1 MGSRPYPSLAI
12 SRHALYRCTRAVIIG
27 ALAIATVAW
36 AQGGADALLEQARD
50 AEKISDYAAA
60 ARIYERALLLSPG
73 NLEVLKRFGVLEQT
87 EQKFDSSIS
96 HFQQV
101 LAREPQYPE
110 VNFFLGMSY
119 FGKGEFQRAIQSF
132 ELELG
137 NAKPH
142 PRCRYYFALA
152 LQSSGR
158 LDDAIS
164 QLNQTIANKPNDADT
179 LYELARMHKNASLQA
194 IERLKT
200 INPDSFQLHALM
212 GEIYAEEKR
221 YPEAI
226 KEYRSALDKRPDAQG
241 IHFSIGVAYWAQRQP
256 SDAEKEFRLAL
267 KENPGDPM
275 TNLYL
280 GDIAVQE
287 QRFPEA
293 LTYLQVAQKAHLEVP
308 QMHVLLGNCYQ
319 ALHQLENAKAELL
332 AAIHADPGAAPPHYL
347 LAQVYRELRN
357 PEASARELTEY
368 QSLLKSDADKA
379 FESRNGSDRDPNS
392 DRDSK

>member
-1 MGSRPYPSLAI
+1 MGSRPHSSLATPFNHR
-12 SRHALYRCTRAVIIG
+12 SRALIIG
-27 ALAIATVAW
+27 ALVIATVAW
-36 AQGGADALLEQARD
+36 AQGGVDTLLEQARD

-60 ARIYERALLLSPG
+60 TRIYERALVLSPG

-87 EQKFDSSIS
+87 ELKFDSSIS
-96 HFQQV
+96 HFQEV
-101 LAREPQYPE
+101 LARESKYPE

-119 FGKGEFQRAIQSF
+119 FGHGEFQRAIHSF
-132 ELELG
+132 ELELE

-142 PRCRYYFALA
+142 PRCRYYLALA
-152 LQSSGR
+152 LQSTGH
-158 LDDAIS
+158 LQDAIS
-164 QLNQTIANKPNDADT
+164 QLNQAIANNPNDADAF
-179 LYELARMHKNASLQA
+179 YELARMHKNASLQA

-256 SDAEKEFRLAL
+256 ADAQKEFSLAL
-267 KENPGDPM
+267 KENPGDPI
-275 TNLYL
+275 TILYL
-280 GDIAVQE
+280 GDLAVQE

-293 LTYLQVAQKAHLEVP
+293 LTYLHVAQKAHLEVP

-319 ALHQLENAKAELL
+319 ALHELENAKSEFL
-332 AAIHADPGAAPPHYL
+332 AAINADPAAAPPHYL

-379 FESRNGSDRDPNS
+379 VESRSGS

>member
-12 SRHALYRCTRAVIIG
+12 SYHVPYRCTRAVIIG
-27 ALAIATVAW
+27 ALVIVTVAW
-36 AQGGADALLEQARD
+36 AQGGVDTLLEQARD

-60 ARIYERALLLSPG
+60 TRIYERALVLSPG

-87 EQKFDSSIS
+87 ELKFDSSIS

-101 LAREPQYPE
+101 LARESQYPE
-110 VNFFLGMSY
+110 LNFFLGMSY
-119 FGKGEFQRAIQSF
+119 FGQGEFQRAIQSF
-132 ELELG
+132 ELELET
-137 NAKPH
+137 AKPH
-142 PRCRYYFALA
+142 PRCRYYLALA
-152 LQSSGR
+152 LQSTGR
-158 LDDAIS
+158 LQDAIS
-164 QLNQTIANKPNDADT
+164 QLNKTIANNTNDADA

-200 INPDSFQLHALM
+200 IDPDSFQLHALM
-212 GEIYAEEKR
+212 GEVFADEKR

-226 KEYRSALDKRPDAQG
+226 KEYRSALDKRPNAQG
-241 IHFSIGVAYWAQRQP
+241 IHFSIGLAYWAQRQLA
-256 SDAEKEFRLAL
+256 DAQKEFSLAL

-293 LTYLQVAQKAHLEVP
+293 LTYLQVAQKAHLEVQ

-319 ALHQLENAKAELL
+319 ALHDLEKAKTEFL
-332 AAIHADPGAAPPHYL
+332 AAINADPGAAPPH
-347 LAQVYRELRN
+347 
-357 PEASARELTEY
+357 SFARAGL
-368 QSLLKSDADKA
+368 
-379 FESRNGSDRDPNS
+379 P
-392 DRDSK
+392 

>member
-1 MGSRPYPSLAI
+1 MGSRPYPSRTI
-12 SRHALYRCTRAVIIG
+12 TSNVFYRVAAIIG
-27 ALAIATVAW
+27 ALLLATVGW
-36 AQGGADALLEQARD
+36 AQGGVDGLLEQARD
-50 AEKISDYAAA
+50 AEKIGDYAVA
-60 ARIYERALLLSPG
+60 ARIYERALVLSPG

-87 EQKFDSSIS
+87 ELKFDSSIL

-101 LAREPQYPE
+101 LALDPQYPE

-119 FGKGEFQRAIQSF
+119 FGNGESQRAIQSF
-132 ELELG
+132 ELELA

-142 PRCRYYFALA
+142 PRCRYYLALA

-164 QLNQTIANKPNDADT
+164 QLNKAIASNPNDADS
-179 LYELARMHKNASLQA
+179 LYELARMHKTASLRA
-194 IERLKT
+194 IDQLRT
-200 INPDSFQLHALM
+200 IDPDSFQLHALM
-212 GEIYAEEKR
+212 GEVYAEEKR

-241 IHFSIGVAYWAQRQP
+241 IHFSIGVAYWAQRQAAE
-256 SDAEKEFRLAL
+256 AEKEFSLAL
-267 KENPGDPM
+267 QENPGDPM

-293 LTYLQVAQKAHLEVP
+293 LTYLQTAQKAHLEVP

-319 ALHQLENAKAELL
+319 AQHDLGNAKAEFL
-332 AAIHADPGAAPPHYL
+332 AAINADPAAAPPHYL
-347 LAQVYRELRN
+347 LAQVYRELRDS
-357 PEASARELTEY
+357 EASARELSEY
-368 QSLLKSDADKA
+368 QRLLKSDADEA
-379 FESRNGSDRDPNS
+379 FASRNGA

>member
-1 MGSRPYPSLAI
+1 MGSRLYPASAI
-12 SRHALYRCTRAVIIG
+12 SLHASCRCTLAVVIG
-27 ALAIATVAW
+27 ALLMVSTAW
-36 AQGGADALLEQARD
+36 AQGAVGALLEQARA
-50 AEKISDYAAA
+50 AEKIGDYATAS
-60 ARIYERALLLSPG
+60 RIYEQALVLSPG

-87 EQKFDSSIS
+87 ELKFESSIA

-101 LAREPQYPE
+101 LARESQYPE

-119 FGKGEFQRAIQSF
+119 FGKGESQRAIQSF
-132 ELELG
+132 ELELE
-137 NAKPH
+137 NSTPH
-142 PRCRYYFALA
+142 PRCRYYLALA
-152 LQSSGR
+152 LQFTGR
-158 LDDAIS
+158 LQDAIS
-164 QLNQTIANKPNDADT
+164 QLNQTIANNPKDADA

-194 IERLKT
+194 IEQLKT
-200 INPDSFQLHALM
+200 IDPDSFQLHALM
-212 GEIYAEEKR
+212 GEIYAEEKL
-221 YPEAI
+221 YPDAI
-226 KEYRSALDKRPDAQG
+226 KEYRSALDKRPNARG

-256 SDAEKEFRLAL
+256 ADAQKEFGMAL

-319 ALHQLENAKAELL
+319 ALHDLEKAKTEFL
-332 AAIHADPGAAPPHYL
+332 AAINADPGAAPPHYL

-357 PEASARELTEY
+357 PEASARELTKY

-379 FESRNGSDRDPNS
+379 FESRNGSY
-392 DRDSK
+392 RDSK

>member
-1 MGSRPYPSLAI
+1 MGSRPHSSVATSYNRC
-12 SRHALYRCTRAVIIG
+12 SRELIIG
-27 ALAIATVAW
+27 ALVIVTVAW
-36 AQGGADALLEQARD
+36 AQGGVDTLLEQARH

-60 ARIYERALLLSPG
+60 TRIYERALALSPG

-87 EQKFDSSIS
+87 ELKFDSSIS

-101 LAREPQYPE
+101 LARESQYPE

-119 FGKGEFQRAIQSF
+119 FGHGEFQRAIHSF
-132 ELELG
+132 ELELE

-142 PRCRYYFALA
+142 PRCRYYLALA
-152 LQSSGR
+152 LQSTGH
-158 LDDAIS
+158 LQDAIS
-164 QLNQTIANKPNDADT
+164 QLNQTIANNPNDADA
-179 LYELARMHKNASLQA
+179 LFELARMHKNSSLQA
-194 IERLKT
+194 IEQLKT
-200 INPDSFQLHALM
+200 IDPDSFQLHALM

-226 KEYRSALDKRPDAQG
+226 KEYRSALDKRPGAQG

-256 SDAEKEFRLAL
+256 ADAQKEFRLAL

-293 LTYLQVAQKAHLEVP
+293 LIYLHVVQKAHLEVP

-319 ALHQLENAKAELL
+319 ALHDLENAKAEFL
-332 AAIHADPGAAPPHYL
+332 AAINADPSAAPPHYL

-379 FESRNGSDRDPNS
+379 FESRNGSDRD
-392 DRDSK
+392 SK

>member
-1 MGSRPYPSLAI
+1 MGWQPHSSLATSDI
-12 SRHALYRCTRAVIIG
+12 RGRRAFIICALVVV
-27 ALAIATVAW
+27 TVAW
-36 AQGGADALLEQARD
+36 AQGGVDTLLEQARA
-50 AEKISDYAAA
+50 AERVSDYAAA
-60 ARIYERALLLSPG
+60 TRIYERALVLSPG
-73 NLEVLKRFGVLEQT
+73 NLEVLKRLGVLEQT
-87 EQKFDSSIS
+87 ELKFDSSIS

-101 LAREPQYPE
+101 LARESQYPD

-119 FGKGEFQRAIQSF
+119 FGQGQFQRAIHSF

-142 PRCRYYFALA
+142 PRGRYYLALA
-152 LQSSGR
+152 LQSTGR
-158 LDDAIS
+158 LQDAIS
-164 QLNQTIANKPNDADT
+164 QLNQAIANNPNDADA
-179 LYELARMHKNASLQA
+179 LYELARMHQNASLQA
-194 IERLKT
+194 IERLKN
-200 INPDSFQLHALM
+200 IDPDSFQLHALM

-226 KEYRSALDKRPDAQG
+226 KEYRSALDKRPEARG

-256 SDAEKEFRLAL
+256 ADAQKEFSLAL

-287 QRFPEA
+287 QRFTEA

-308 QMHVLLGNCYQ
+308 QIHVLLGNCYQ
-319 ALHQLENAKAELL
+319 ALHDLENAKAEFL
-332 AAIHADPGAAPPHYL
+332 AAINADPAAAPPHYL
-347 LAQVYRELRN
+347 LAQVYRELHN
-357 PEASARELTEY
+357 PQASARELTEY

-379 FESRNGSDRDPNS
+379 FESRNGSDRD
-392 DRDSK
+392 SK